1 MSNAS
6 IVNNCILS
14 KAIKKTKNRFSRPSI
29 SYCRLK
35 VLQNA
40 PMGAFCNAFD
50 FQDRL
55 SLNAGQKYCRKLQ
68 WEHSAILLTFIK
80 LPPVIK
86 VLFCLFLSGCLRQV
100 LLYLLFS
107 SRFAISDC
115 LCQYYDVM
123 LTKNHVPTRRE
134 TPAVTVVAPAQVDPH
149 QESRLPRRNNPDQ
162 FYSRP
167 KPQPTRVGP

>member
-1 MSNAS
+1 MKKKLTCTSYS
-6 IVNNCILS
+6 IILE
-14 KAIKKTKNRFSRPSI
+14 
-29 SYCRLK
+29 YL
-35 VLQNA
+35 V
-40 PMGAFCNAFD
+40 
-50 FQDRL
+50 
-55 SLNAGQKYCRKLQ
+55 
-68 WEHSAILLTFIK
+68 K

-86 VLFCLFLSGCLRQV
+86 ILFCLLLSGRLSQV
-100 LLYLLFS
+100 LLFLLFS